1 MIHNHRPA
9 VKGIAAN
16 FVQILID
23 ISGKII
29 QLWNLLKL
37 LFLAAAKKEMYLSYF
52 LLTFRY
58 RSDIFVLVGDKYITL
73 EQEEPTMS
81 TNKSSNSKR
90 PRWLLPVLGGAACIP
105 LTAAAVWYDLTYNSG
120 KLVYPMNSY
129 EFQPTDI
136 PMLLALALDV
146 LYVLYLFVLLL
157 GGVLAQRRRTKT
169 TNRTRRLNPKLGL
182 LGFLGFFGLAGF
194 WSYSALGN
202 MTPFAFFAFFG
213 FFGFFFEGKMSNI
226 LMDERFKENAVRAEL
241 KAYRVGFTAIFLLLV
256 LAGWSSRSRA
266 EIIAPV
272 LMAGIALATALT
284 MFLSEYL
291 LYRYDHDDAAA
302 MEEEE

>member
-1 MIHNHRPA
+1 
-9 VKGIAAN
+9 
-16 FVQILID
+16 
-23 ISGKII
+23 
-29 QLWNLLKL
+29 
-37 LFLAAAKKEMYLSYF
+37 
-52 LLTFRY
+52 
-58 RSDIFVLVGDKYITL
+58 
-73 EQEEPTMS
+73 MS
-81 TNKSSNSKR
+81 TNKSSNSKH

-256 LAGWSSRSRA
+256 LAGWTSRSRV

-272 LMAGIALATALT
+272 LMAGIALAAALT

-291 LYRYDHDDAAA
+291 LYRYDHDDASLED
-302 MEEEE
+302 EE